1 MLLFYLSGSRDNRS
15 SSSSSGGGGGGGGWA
30 GKRAVALRSV
40 PRSSNTHLTVLAATV
55 LDWSKFVL
63 Q

>member
-1 MLLFYLSGSRDNRS
+1 MPLLYLSGSRDNRS
-15 SSSSSGGGGGGGGWA
+15 NSNGGGGGGGGWA

-40 PRSSNTHLTVLAATV
+40 PRSSSTHLTVLAATV

>member
-1 MLLFYLSGSRDNRS
+1 MPLFYLSGSRDNRS
-15 SSSSSGGGGGGGGWA
+15 SSSSSGGGWA

-40 PRSSNTHLTVLAATV
+40 PRSSSTHLTVLAATV

>member
-1 MLLFYLSGSRDNRS
+1 MPLFYLSGSRDNRS
-15 SSSSSGGGGGGGGWA
+15 SSSGSGGGGGGGGWA

-40 PRSSNTHLTVLAATV
+40 PRSSSTHLTVLAATV

>member
-15 SSSSSGGGGGGGGWA
+15 SSSGGGWA

>member
-15 SSSSSGGGGGGGGWA
+15 SSSSSSGGGGGWA

-40 PRSSNTHLTVLAATV
+40 PRSSSTHLTVLAATV